1 MRLKIFP
8 VVMKCRH
15 VWVCLA
21 RCVCVWCVCVRTH
34 NNGALLLLWLAY
46 EQKIRA
52 LFGQLEYLVKC
63 LDAGDGAYE

>member
-1 MRLKIFP
+1 MCGCVSATACVY
-8 VVMKCRH
+8 VV
-15 VWVCLA
+15 
-21 RCVCVWCVCVRTH
+21 CVCVGTH

>member
-8 VVMKCRH
+8 AVMKCRH
-15 VWVCLA
+15 VWVCL
-21 RCVCVWCVCVRTH
+21 RPCVCVCVCVRTH
-34 NNGALLLLWLAY
+34 NNTVLLLLWLEY

-63 LDAGDGAYE
+63 LHADDGAYE